1 MWFNYFFFP
10 LDISVLV
17 LLFSIYQTKS
27 YFLLS
32 HCKLQPLIKWLGR
45 DGLSL
50 HYMLL
55 YVRCCAPKTL
65 HWREGRE
72 GKGSH
77 IISGKP
83 GFQDLKGWSNNCT
96 CNGNK
101 EVVTSEQGD
110 WCLLSSDLR
119 NFYQQMNANYQ
130 ICKGIFPTKEPTP
143 CGHVS
148 LYFPCTRTC
157 VLLCLEGTQ
166 ICLRSMNDGWWGPIK
181 GIDLMSAV
189 CAVPHSI
196 EGVWVLLSFAICIY
210 FCVELIFTVIPLLS
224 QLLHFHLQ
232 IIFAWLKYNINLL
245 DQ

>member
-1 MWFNYFFFP
+1 MQKYPKNQTISRTLHTRLYISALSQQRGKTHFKILGCSYFPIIISKNGIYIFFFSFGP
-10 LDISVLV
+10 
-17 LLFSIYQTKS
+17 FYH
-27 YFLLS
+27 F
-32 HCKLQPLIKWLGR
+32 
-45 DGLSL
+45 
-50 HYMLL
+50 
-55 YVRCCAPKTL
+55 
-65 HWREGRE
+65 
-72 GKGSH
+72 
-77 IISGKP
+77 
-83 GFQDLKGWSNNCT
+83 F
-96 CNGNK
+96 GNK

-119 NFYQQMNANYQ
+119 NFYQQINANYQ

-166 ICLRSMNDGWWGPIK
+166 ICFRSMNDGWWGPIK
-181 GIDLMSAV
+181 GIDLMTAMWAV
-189 CAVPHSI
+189 QHSL
-196 EGVWVLLSFAICIY
+196 EGVWVLLSFTICIY
-210 FCVELIFTVIPLLS
+210 FCVELIFTAIPLLG